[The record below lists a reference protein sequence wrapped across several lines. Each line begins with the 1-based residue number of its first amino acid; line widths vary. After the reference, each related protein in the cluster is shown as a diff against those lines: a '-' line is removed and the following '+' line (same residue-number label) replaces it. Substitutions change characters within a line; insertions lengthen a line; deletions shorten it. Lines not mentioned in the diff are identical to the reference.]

1 MYNRNLRK
9 VKILLQAFED
19 AQKDVDYYALDLS
32 KPELERTLG
41 AVEGLYQHVHCH
53 GLFGTYDDGL
63 VWLQKPSNLP
73 RSKCILWMGSSIGNL
88 NRTEAADFLR
98 SFTSIL
104 HDSDTMLIGMDACQ
118 NPEKVFHGYN
128 DRLGKTHEFVLNGL
142 NHANRLLEKEA
153 FKRGDWKVIGQ
164 YDAREGRH
172 QAFYSP
178 HRDVEVE
185 GVVVKAGERIRIEE
199 SYKYSAA
206 QVSRLWQEA
215 GMMPRASFGD
225 ASGEYS
231 RSRFVMNGSLDK
243 ARQFPRD
250 LAMFQLPADLP
261 FSGMF
266 SIRVASR
273 SYCKVSHSHDII
285 CCFLQPD
292 RYLKFSAVKNGFV
305 TATKRAVELAG
316 LRASTT
322 DYKNAN

>member
-1 MYNRNLRK
+1 MTNSNLRK
-9 VKILLQAFED
+9 VKILLQAFEN
-19 AQKDVDYYALDLS
+19 AQKNIDYYALDLS
-32 KPELERTLG
+32 KPELERTLE
-41 AVEGLYQHVHCH
+41 AVQGLYQHVHCH

-63 VWLQKPSNLP
+63 VWLQKPENLR

-88 NRTEAADFLR
+88 NRTEAASFLR
-98 SFTSIL
+98 SFNLIL
-104 HDSDTMLIGMDACQ
+104 HDSDTMLIGIDGCQ
-118 NPEKVFHGYN
+118 NADKVFHGYN

-142 NHANRLLEKEA
+142 THANCLLGKEA
-153 FKRGDWKVIGQ
+153 FRRGDWRVIGE
-164 YDAREGRH
+164 YDAEAGRH

-206 QVSRLWQEA
+206 QVSRLWQDA

-231 RSRFVMNGSLDK
+231 RSRSVMNGSLDK

-250 LAMFQLPADLP
+250 LAMFQLSADFP
-261 FSGMF
+261 FSEMF

-285 CCFLQPD
+285 CCFLKPD
-292 RYLKFSAVKNGFV
+292 HYLKFSAVKNGFV
-305 TATKRAVELAG
+305 AATKRAVELAG

-322 DYKNAN
+322 YYKKAN